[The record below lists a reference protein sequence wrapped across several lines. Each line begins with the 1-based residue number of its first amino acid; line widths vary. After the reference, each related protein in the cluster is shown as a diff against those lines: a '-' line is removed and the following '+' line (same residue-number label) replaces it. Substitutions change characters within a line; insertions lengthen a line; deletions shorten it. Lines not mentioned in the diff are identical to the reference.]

1 MDDLDILFKI
11 NQKEGL
17 LLENEDFSKFENLDL
32 ITYLNAPKAKHLSV
46 RLSKQGKVFLDS
58 LLTKGFT
65 EEIGGLLEELME
77 MYKNEGKETGNH
89 LEIQNR
95 LIWFVETTG
104 FGPNAIKKVID
115 QYLSDSGD
123 YTMRLDNLLWKPASL
138 AFSVHPTL
146 KDSKLFDMI
155 TKTFKLPINY
165 YVNQN
170 RSTEENWLWDVSQM
184 KIPQRL
190 DSEYYFT
197 GSAKSDKAFQ
207 DKLKKML
214 QDKINPL

>member
-17 LLENEDFSKFENLDL
+17 LLENEDFSKFEDLDL

-115 QYLSDSGD
+115 QYLSDSGE

-155 TKTFKLPINY
+155 TKTFNLPINY

-170 RSTEENWLWDVSQM
+170 RSAEENWLWDVSQM

-197 GSAKSDKAFQ
+197 GSAKGDKEFQ

-214 QDKINPL
+214 QNKINPL